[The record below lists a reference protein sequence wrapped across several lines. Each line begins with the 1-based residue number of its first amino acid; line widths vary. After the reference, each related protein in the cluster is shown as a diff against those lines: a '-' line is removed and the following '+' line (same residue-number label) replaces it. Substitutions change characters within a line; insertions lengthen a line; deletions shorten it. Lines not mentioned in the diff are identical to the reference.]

1 MTIKLLSTLLV
12 ILFAACNFVQKD
24 TIQDN
29 TRTKDTTK
37 EIKQTVSKVAN
48 NAKQSN
54 YSKLLGIWTDGN
66 SENAVFD
73 IRKDSIYYVDQF
85 ATYRY
90 SLTGDTITI
99 FYPDW
104 TFTGAISFSKDTLI
118 IASEDGVTKYWKFVN

>member
-73 IRKDSIYYVDQF
+73 IRKDSIYYVD
-85 ATYRY
+85 
-90 SLTGDTITI
+90 
-99 FYPDW
+99 
-104 TFTGAISFSKDTLI
+104 
-118 IASEDGVTKYWKFVN
+118 